1 MLRSSVILSIMGRI
15 LLILGLAMAI
25 STLCSFIYGEE
36 VLEQLLWSTLIT
48 ITTGLIF
55 AYSNHKTEELSYKEG
70 FAIVGL
76 GWIVASLF
84 GSLPFALS
92 GYFPS
97 YISALFETV
106 PYYTTGATVL
116 ADASCPGLLFG
127 VAYSMVG
134 WWVYGIIYCPDSV
147 IGVRANQ
154 IYRARDSRRQWLQV
168 TPKHDTAKNF
178 RKPTLVALSSCC
190 SCGRKG

>member
-106 PYYTTGATVL
+106 SGITTTGATVL
-116 ADASCPGLLFG
+116 ADVEVLP
-127 VAYSMVG
+127 
-134 WWVYGIIYCPDSV
+134 
-147 IGVRANQ
+147 RA
-154 IYRARDSRRQWLQV
+154 L
-168 TPKHDTAKNF
+168 
-178 RKPTLVALSSCC
+178 
-190 SCGRKG
+190 